1 MGGQMILGAAF
12 RALGAFPSGWRMPG
26 AERQPRREPQVL
38 VKAAKIAER
47 AGFDYLYFGDWLS
60 TGPELE
66 TSAPHL
72 LARVDPLS
80 AVAFLAASTRR
91 IGLVTSINTTYSEA
105 YSIARQTASIDLL
118 SGGRLGLNLHV
129 GANAP
134 AAANYG
140 KDVEWDRLNAYDR
153 ATEFV
158 DALRLLWDSW
168 GDDAFPADA
177 AAGRLAD
184 PARLH
189 AADYVGR
196 FVQTGGPLNALRP
209 VQGAV
214 PITHTGTSPRAHELV
229 ATRGN
234 VAIADFESAADA
246 FDYRAGLRAAAL
258 AAGRDE
264 SDLPRLVIPVLPVVA
279 ETPERAQAIADQL
292 LALIPPGTRARLPG
306 LLVGDGAAVATRLE
320 EWFRSGAVDGFQI
333 LSAWMPAQLEAFAEL
348 VVPELRARGVTRPE
362 YTGRTLREHLGLR
375 HPISAYALDA

>member
-12 RALGAFPSGWRMPG
+12 RALGAFPSGWRMPA
-26 AERQPRREPQVL
+26 AERDPRREPQVL
-38 VKAAKIAER
+38 VRAAKIAEK

-66 TSAPHL
+66 ASSPHL

-80 AVAFLAASTRR
+80 AVAYLAASTRR
-91 IGLVTSINTTYSEA
+91 IGLLTSINTTYSEV
-105 YSIARQTASIDLL
+105 YTVARQTASIDLL

-153 ATEFV
+153 AAEFV

-168 GDDAFPADA
+168 DDDAFVTDA
-177 AAGRLAD
+177 AAGRLVD
-184 PARLH
+184 PSGLH
-189 AADYVGR
+189 PSDYVGR
-196 FVQTGGPLNALRP
+196 FVQTAGPLNALRP

-214 PITHTGTSPRAHELV
+214 PLTHTGTSPRAHELV

-234 VAIADFESAADA
+234 VAIADFDGAAEA
-246 FDYRAGLRAAAL
+246 FDYRSGLRAAAL

-279 ETPERAQAIADQL
+279 ETAEAAQRLADEL
-292 LALIPPGTRARLPG
+292 LHLVVPGSRVRLPG
-306 LLVGDGAAVATRLE
+306 LLIGDGRGVAARLE
-320 EWFRSGAVDGFQI
+320 QWFGSGAVDGFQI
-333 LSAWMPAQLEAFAEL
+333 LSAWMPQQLEAFAEL
-348 VVPELRARGVTRPE
+348 VVPELQARGVVRSE
-362 YTGRTLREHLGLR
+362 YAGRTLREHLGLR
-375 HPISAYALDA
+375 HPLSVYAPG

>member
-1 MGGQMILGAAF
+1 MGEHMILGAAF

-66 TSAPHL
+66 ATAPHL

-91 IGLVTSINTTYSEA
+91 IGLITSINTTYSDV

-140 KDVEWDRLNAYDR
+140 KDAEWDRLNAYDR
-153 ATEFV
+153 AAEFV

-168 GDDAFPADA
+168 DDDAFVADA
-177 AAGRLAD
+177 AAGRLAT
-184 PARLH
+184 PAAVH
-189 AADYVGR
+189 SADYVGR
-196 FVQTGGPLNALRP
+196 FVQSAGPLNALRP
-209 VQGAV
+209 AQGAV
-214 PITHTGTSPRAHELV
+214 PIVHTGTSPRAHDLV
-229 ATRGN
+229 ATRGS
-234 VAIADFESAADA
+234 VAIADFDDAAEA
-246 FDYRAGLRAAAL
+246 FDYRSGLRAAAR
-258 AAGRDE
+258 AAGRDPL
-264 SDLPRLVIPVLPVVA
+264 DAPALVIPVLPVVA
-279 ETPERAQAIADQL
+279 ETVDEAERLAHQL
-292 LALIPPGTRARLPG
+292 ISLVAPGSRVRLPG
-306 LLVGDGAAVATRLE
+306 LLIGDGAAVAARLE

-348 VVPELRARGVTRPE
+348 VVPELRARGVIRAE
-362 YTGRTLREHLGLR
+362 YGGRTLREHLGLR
-375 HPISAYALDA
+375 HPLSAYALD

>member
-1 MGGQMILGAAF
+1 MGEQMILGAAF

-26 AERQPRREPQVL
+26 AERLPRREPRVL
-38 VKAAKIAER
+38 VTAAKIAEG

-66 TSAPHL
+66 RSAPHL

-91 IGLVTSINTTYSEA
+91 IGLVTSVNTSYSEV

-129 GANAP
+129 GANGP

-140 KDVEWDRLNAYDR
+140 RDAEWDRLNAYDR
-153 ATEFV
+153 ASEFV

-168 GDDAFPADA
+168 DDDAFPADA
-177 AAGRLAD
+177 AAGRLAE
-184 PARLH
+184 PGGLH
-189 AADYVGR
+189 PSDYFGR
-196 FVQTGGPLNALRP
+196 FVQSAGPLNALRP

-214 PITHTGTSPRAHELV
+214 PIAHTGTSPRAHELV
-229 ATRGN
+229 ASRGSL
-234 VAIADFESAADA
+234 AIAEFESAAEA

-258 AAGRDE
+258 AAGRDPL
-264 SDLPRLVIPVLPVVA
+264 DAPLLVIPVLPVVA
-279 ETPERAQAIADQL
+279 ETHAEAERLASELLRLIA
-292 LALIPPGTRARLPG
+292 PGSRARVPG
-306 LLVGDGAAVATRLE
+306 LLVGDGAEVAERLE
-320 EWFRSGAVDGFQI
+320 SWFASGAVDGFQI

-348 VVPELRARGVTRPE
+348 VVPELRARGVVRSG
-362 YTGRTLREHLGLR
+362 YVGRTLREHLGLR
-375 HPISAYALDA
+375 HPVSAYALD

>member
-1 MGGQMILGAAF
+1 MGEQMILGAAF

-26 AERQPRREPQVL
+26 AERRPRREPQLL
-38 VKAAKIAER
+38 VKAARTAER

-66 TSAPHL
+66 ATAPHL

-91 IGLVTSINTTYSEA
+91 IGLITSINTTYSDV

-140 KDVEWDRLNAYDR
+140 KDVEWDRLGAYDR
-153 ATEFV
+153 ALEFV

-168 GDDAFPADA
+168 DDDAFVADA
-177 AAGRLAD
+177 EAGRLAE
-184 PARLH
+184 PTALH
-189 AADYVGR
+189 PTDFAGR
-196 FVQTGGPLNALRP
+196 FVQTAGPLNALRP

-229 ATRGN
+229 AMRGSI
-234 VAIADFESAADA
+234 AIADFDGAAEA
-246 FDYRAGLRAAAL
+246 FDYRSSLRAAAL

-264 SDLPRLVIPVLPVVA
+264 LDAPALVIPVLPVVA
-279 ETPERAQAIADQL
+279 ETAQEAERLANEL
-292 LALIPPGTRARLPG
+292 LGLVTPGARSRLPG
-306 LLVGDGAAVATRLE
+306 LLVGDGPAVAARLE
-320 EWFRSGAVDGFQI
+320 SWFSAGAVDGFQI

-348 VVPELRARGVTRPE
+348 VVPELQARGVVRTA

-375 HPISAYALDA
+375 NPVSAYAQLT

>member
-1 MGGQMILGAAF
+1 MGEQMILGAAF
-12 RALGAFPSGWRMPG
+12 RALGAYPSGWRMPG

-66 TSAPHL
+66 ATAPHL

-105 YSIARQTASIDLL
+105 YSIARQAASIDLL

-129 GANAP
+129 GANEP

-140 KDVEWDRLNAYDR
+140 KDAEWDRLNAYDR
-153 ATEFV
+153 ATEFI
-158 DALRLLWDSW
+158 DALRRLWDSW
-168 GDDAFPADA
+168 DDDAFIADA
-177 AAGRLAD
+177 ATGRLIDPSRVHPAD
-184 PARLH
+184 FDGA
-189 AADYVGR
+189 
-196 FVQTGGPLNALRP
+196 FIQTAGPLNALRP

-214 PITHTGTSPRAHELV
+214 PLAHTGTSPRAHELV

-234 VAIADFESAADA
+234 IAIADFEGVAEA

-258 AAGRDE
+258 AAGRDPA
-264 SDLPRLVIPVLPVVA
+264 DAPALVIPVLPVVA
-279 ETPERAQAIADQL
+279 ETSERADLLANEL
-292 LALIPPGTRARLPG
+292 LALAPATRGRLPG
-306 LLVGDGAAVATRLE
+306 LLVGDGPAVAARLE
-320 EWFRSGAVDGFQI
+320 AWFGSGAVDGFQI

-348 VVPELRARGVTRPE
+348 VVPELRARGVVRTE

-375 HPISAYALDA
+375 HPISAYALD